1 MLEAT
6 GPCQKAAVQ
15 MNFHCVSVSWIYMG
29 ALAAGAMALSK
40 KGSFL
45 FVQENVNYLQLD
57 NDLSIRIQRIDDDV
71 ARVYIVNAQNE
82 QQPVPPHI
90 RMANSAGAP
99 VLPFLDNFI
108 ITWINSYV
116 LSVNGQT
123 HMVLNNQKQQSIS
136 GPSHAASG
144 VV

>member
-1 MLEAT
+1 
-6 GPCQKAAVQ
+6 
-15 MNFHCVSVSWIYMG
+15 MG

-71 ARVYIVNAQNE
+71 ARVYRVVNAQNE